1 MQLARASFA
10 DPHAES
16 RLPQRER
23 LAVIAFKHF
32 PLARRQAGHRGAHTR
47 SEVLRFV
54 ALREFVL
61 LRSPVVPALDEL
73 IKRHGPVVGARLPLR
88 RGRALAPTV
97 RPSKLVHATD
107 FVEDRPADPQACIT
121 LKGNTPLGIELIDG
135 VDQPDQS
142 SRLEIVGTRDR
153 TYRYVHSVRDPGG
166 ERREALNERASRRG
180 IAPTT
185 LCPQQG
191 RVRQGPPPPRRTP
204 TKDLVY

>member
-1 MQLARASFA
+1 MQLAGASFA
-10 DPHAES
+10 DAHAES
-16 RLPQRER
+16 RLPQGER
-23 LAVIAFKHF
+23 LAVVALED
-32 PLARRQAGHRGAHTR
+32 LALTRWQAGHRGAHTR
-47 SEVLRFV
+47 SEIFRLV

-61 LRSPVVPALDEL
+61 LHSPVVPALDEL
-73 IKRHGPVVGARLPLR
+73 IERHGPVVGARLPLR

-121 LKGNTPLGIELIDG
+121 LKGNTPLRIELIDG

-153 TYRYVHSVRDPGG
+153 THRHVHAVRDPGG

-180 IAPTT
+180 VAPTT

-204 TKDLVY
+204 TKDLG